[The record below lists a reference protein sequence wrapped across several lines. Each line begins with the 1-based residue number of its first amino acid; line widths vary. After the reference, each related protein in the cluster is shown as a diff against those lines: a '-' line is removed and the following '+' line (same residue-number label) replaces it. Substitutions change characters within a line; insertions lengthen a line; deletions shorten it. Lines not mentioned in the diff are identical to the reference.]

1 MHVFE
6 RMSEESIE
14 TLVIA
19 QEQTQKY
26 PSLSHVETNVLFYGC
41 IVAALKKSSPSTQAM
56 QRTFARYQ
64 ISQRRFETVLAS
76 LYMNTTDQSWLFTW
90 RTAQPAADRPF
101 SVATKYTLERSK
113 QLANHES
120 SALIE
125 PHHVCM
131 ALLDYQPP
139 AREGNVDASA
149 TESNEVWTTLRQLK
163 VLETN
168 ITALQICETLQS
180 YYQQE
185 RTKKELVF
193 SGKKGSSSAP
203 SGVLE
208 ELGIDMTQMARD
220 GLLDPVQ
227 GRTLEIQ
234 RCLRTLLRRRKNNVC
249 LIGDAGVGKTAIVEG
264 IAQALVDP
272 LQCPRQLQNYRIL
285 SLEMA
290 NLIANTKYRGEFEER
305 LQNILQECTNPQ
317 APPTILFIDEIHT
330 VMGTGSVS
338 NDGSIDAANILKP
351 ALARGALQLI
361 GATTMTEYRQHIEK
375 DVAFARRLQPVLVSE
390 PNIAQCMDIL
400 LRLQSYY
407 EKYHQ
412 VRYTEAALRAAVELS
427 ERYITDRF
435 LPDKALDLLDE
446 AGALM
451 QFESTND
458 ADDDNR
464 PVVTEQTMR
473 NLVSEW
479 SGIPLGKME
488 SSEQERLLSLEQ
500 QLSQRVK
507 GQSRPIRRVSQAIR
521 RARSGLQDPQR
532 PIASFLFCGPTGTGK
547 TELCKTLA
555 ATYYG
560 SERDMIRLDMSEY
573 QDRYTVSRLTGPPP
587 GYVGYET
594 GGQLTEAVRRSPH
607 SLILL
612 DEIEKAHEDVL
623 NILLQILEDGILTD
637 GKGRTVNFKN
647 TILVMTSNVGSRRI
661 LDLCRPEPLSGLNAI
676 RKSITETLSDA
687 ESGTESDSSDHP
699 LYPQLLEVV
708 QEELQNTLKPELLN
722 RIDEIAVF
730 SPLSNPN
737 LVAIAELQTQK
748 IARRLFD
755 EHQIS
760 LHVESNLIDRIVLE
774 GSANSDQYGARPMRR
789 AAQRFVEDSVSDA
802 FLQGFLVSGD
812 NATLSLHNECVEV
825 TKSSSKEVWTVD
837 VDSPAGIGSFQSMNP
852 NGANVPRTEI
862 SSA

>member
-1 MHVFE
+1 V
-6 RMSEESIE
+6 
-14 TLVIA
+14 
-19 QEQTQKY
+19 
-26 PSLSHVETNVLFYGC
+26 
-41 IVAALKKSSPSTQAM
+41 
-56 QRTFARYQ
+56 
-64 ISQRRFETVLAS
+64 
-76 LYMNTTDQSWLFTW
+76 
-90 RTAQPAADRPF
+90 
-101 SVATKYTLERSK
+101 
-113 QLANHES
+113 
-120 SALIE
+120 
-125 PHHVCM
+125 
-131 ALLDYQPP
+131 
-139 AREGNVDASA
+139 
-149 TESNEVWTTLRQLK
+149 
-163 VLETN
+163 
-168 ITALQICETLQS
+168 TALEICETLCS

-185 RTKKELVF
+185 QTKKELVF
-193 SGKKGSSSAP
+193 SGKKGASSST

-208 ELGIDMTQMARD
+208 ELGMDLTQMARD

-227 GRTLEIQ
+227 GRQVEIQ

-264 IAQALVDP
+264 IAQVLVDP
-272 LQCPRQLQNYRIL
+272 QQCPRQLQNYRIL

-390 PNIAQCMDIL
+390 PSVVQCIDIL

-407 EKYHQ
+407 EQYHQ
-412 VRYTEAALRAAVELS
+412 VCYTDGAIRAAVELS

-451 QFESTND
+451 QFESTSD
-458 ADDDNR
+458 GDDDEK
-464 PVVTEQTMR
+464 PVVSELTMR
-473 NLVSEW
+473 SLVSEW

-488 SSEQERLLSLEQ
+488 SLERARLVSLEQ

-573 QDRYTVSRLTGPPP
+573 QERYTVSRLTGPPP
-587 GYVGYET
+587 GYIGYEA

-607 SLILL
+607 SLVLL

-661 LDLCRPEPLSGLNAI
+661 LDLCRPDQGSGLNVI
-676 RKSITETLSDA
+676 RASISQTLSDP
-687 ESGTESDSSDHP
+687 SNDSKDDSTDHP

-708 QEELQNTLKPELLN
+708 QEELEGTMKPELLN
-722 RIDEIAVF
+722 RIDEIVVF
-730 SPLSNPN
+730 SPLSHPN

-748 IARRLFD
+748 IAQRLSD
-755 EHQIS
+755 EHQIR
-760 LHVESNLIDRIVLE
+760 LHIMSNLIDQIVRE

-789 AAQRFVEDSVSDA
+789 AAQRFVEDCISDA

-812 NATLSLHNECVEV
+812 NATLSLRNESVEIS
-825 TKSSSKEVWTVD
+825 KSSTDEVWTVT
-837 VDSPAGIGSFQSMNP
+837 VDSPAGIGSFQSINP
-852 NGANVPRTEI
+852 NGANAPGTEV
-862 SSA
+862 SSP